1 MKSPA
6 EYIQIVERLC
16 RKLTDLNDS
25 YPALADARAE
35 AEMDYKVEV
44 RKQILSHKSDGHPV
58 TIIPKLVEGHKLVSE
73 LKFKM
78 DVCEAL
84 VKANVESCRST
95 VNQIDAAR
103 SILSWLKQELGGH

>member
-6 EYIQIVERLC
+6 EYVQIVERLC
-16 RKLTDLNDS
+16 RTLTQKNDE
-25 YPALADARAE
+25 YGTLADTRALAE
-35 AEMDYKVEV
+35 KEYKMAV
-44 RKQILSHKSDGHPV
+44 REQVLRHKSDGHPA
-58 TIIPKLVEGHKLVSE
+58 TLIPKLVEGHKLVAE

-78 DVCEAL
+78 DVADAL
-84 VKANVESCRST
+84 VRANIESCRSA

>member
-1 MKSPA
+1 MKSPS
-6 EYIQIVERLC
+6 ELVNIVESLC
-16 RKLTDLNDS
+16 RTLTQRNDE

-35 AEMDYKVEV
+35 AEMNYKIEV
-44 RKQILSHKSDGHPV
+44 RKQILSHKSDGHPA
-58 TIIPKLVEGHKLVSE
+58 TLIPKLVEGHKLVAE

-78 DVCEAL
+78 DVAEAL

-103 SILSWLKQELGGH
+103 SMLSWLKQELGHG